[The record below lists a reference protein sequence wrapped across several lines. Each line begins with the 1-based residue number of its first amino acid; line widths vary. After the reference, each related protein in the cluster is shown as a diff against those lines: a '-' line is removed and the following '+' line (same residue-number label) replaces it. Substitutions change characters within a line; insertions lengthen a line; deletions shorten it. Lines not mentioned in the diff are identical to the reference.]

1 MFLILS
7 GPVATFLL
15 FLFAVYS
22 LLKQDKEVVKAT
34 VAVGLILLAVNYLGE
49 SMSVAPIIVGFLF
62 AILALFK
69 IVYDE

>member
-22 LLKQDKEVVKAT
+22 LLKRDKEAVKAT
-34 VAVGLILLAVNYLGE
+34 VTIGLLLLAVNYLGA
-49 SMSVAPIIVGFLF
+49 SMSIAPIIVGFLF